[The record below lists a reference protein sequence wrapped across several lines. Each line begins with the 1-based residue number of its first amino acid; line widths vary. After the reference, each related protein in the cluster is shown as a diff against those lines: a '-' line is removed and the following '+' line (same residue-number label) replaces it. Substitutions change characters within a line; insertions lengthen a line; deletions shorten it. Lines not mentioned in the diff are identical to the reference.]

1 MENNNENQKLIK
13 EEWMQGIIEVILEGL
28 ETILVEKIR
37 VRGENKEVEKLVKE
51 MKKTEV
57 KVLIEE
63 KWKIRGKLVLKEGK
77 IYMLKNEELR
87 FEVI

>member
-51 MKKTEV
+51 MKKTKV

-63 KWKIRGKLVLKEGK
+63 KWKIKGKLVLKEGK
-77 IYMLKNEELR
+77 IYILKNEELR

>member
-1 MENNNENQKLIK
+1 
-13 EEWMQGIIEVILEGL
+13 MQGIIEVVLEGL

-37 VRGENKEVEKLVKE
+37 ARGKNKKVEKLVEE

-63 KWKIRGKLVLKEGK
+63 EW
-77 IYMLKNEELR
+77 
-87 FEVI
+87 

>member
-1 MENNNENQKLIK
+1 MENNNKNQKLIK

-37 VRGENKEVEKLVKE
+37 VRGKNKEVEKLVKE

-63 KWKIRGKLVLKEGK
+63 KWKIKGKLVLKEGK
-77 IYMLKNEELR
+77 IYILKNEELR